1 MITPIPNQP
10 LVFNQV
16 ADECNDSLEK
26 QYCAKFTT
34 TDEIYV
40 QFKNEP
46 CEENEFCKFNPEW
59 GDDLI
64 TNGTFMTDP
73 SPEWTMSLATWDNV
87 NNRVVLA
94 ASDSFY
100 QDISTMVTAQKWRV
114 TFTISQYS
122 AGTLNVALTGQLS
135 SIQGDDVTADGTYV
149 QEITLAGDDSNTP
162 ITRISFVTGVG
173 WVGNLDSVRL
183 EHIVDSCYDIL
194 NDWTLNADGTL
205 QHDTGADSSL
215 FKGAGDLVV
224 GNYYRVTIVTQNSTA
239 GSLYLRSS
247 AGGNIYS
254 EIIEGQYKYYFTALT
269 TDLYVNAT
277 SNWDGQ
283 IVSIEIDTMNKLG
296 VGDIYLHLNDDNDD
310 ADLSNYLHY
319 EGDCITLKFTWEDA
333 VEVLARTP
341 EPQCCTLNYIDACN
355 YDEVMESNCMEFR
368 TEHDCTKLIVA
379 NNSCS
384 AFGFDFSIF
393 RLSQR
398 IPFIKFNPL
407 YPFRNEYITGS
418 DGVLKRYYA
427 EREKKYTAKV
437 DYVDEPVHDCLSIQL
452 LSDELMIDGTEY
464 FCISKD
470 YSPDWAT
477 DGKMN
482 VAQSKFEIEKVDNVV
497 FNNSCCNDS
506 NCVMAKAGGAW
517 GYESWTE
524 VERWNYF
531 REYLAFNGNG
541 FDEEWRFVLKSVKVN
556 GIEYINGYYP
566 TLTITWDVAGVFS
579 PALIIEKR
587 HDNRNIPY
595 HVMNNLNDYTT
606 FIQNVNQF
614 VNRYTVP
621 HGIEFF
627 DNMTIAQWC
636 GNPTFE
642 IIMDKYYDTFSTV
655 DPSNEWHWRNDGI
668 SIYNGLNQVEHEE
681 TWLIENI

>member
-10 LVFNQV
+10 LVFDQQT
-16 ADECNDSLEK
+16 DECNDSIQKE
-26 QYCAKFTT
+26 YCAKFTT
-34 TDEIYV
+34 TDTIYV

-46 CEENEFCKFNPEW
+46 CEENEFCTFNPEW
-59 GDDLI
+59 GNDLI
-64 TNGTFMTDP
+64 DNGTFATDP
-73 SPEWTMSLATWDNV
+73 APEWTMSLATWDNV

-100 QDISTMVTAQKWRV
+100 QSITTIVTVQKFRV
-114 TFTISQYS
+114 TFTITGYT
-122 AGTLNVALTGQLS
+122 AGTLNVALTGQLT
-135 SIQGDDVTADGTYV
+135 SIQGDDVTANGTYT
-149 QEITLAGDDSNTP
+149 QEITLTGTSTNTP
-162 ITRISFVTGVG
+162 ITRISFVTDSD
-173 WVGNLDSVRL
+173 WVGDLDMVRL
-183 EHIVDSCYDIL
+183 EYISDGCYNIP
-194 NDWTLNADGTL
+194 NDWTLNSDGTL
-205 QHDTGADSSL
+205 QHDTGYDSSIE
-215 FKGAGDLVV
+215 KATGDLVI
-224 GNYYRVTIVTQNSTA
+224 GAYYRVTIVTQNSTA
-239 GSLYLRSS
+239 GSLYLRD
-247 AGGNIYS
+247 AVGGNIYAEVTES
-254 EIIEGQYKYYFTALT
+254 QDKYYFTAT
-269 TDLYVNAT
+269 TVDLIINAT

-283 IVSIEIDTMNKLG
+283 IVSIVIDTMNKFG
-296 VGDIYLHLNDDNDD
+296 FEDIFLHLNDDNDN
-310 ADLSNYLHY
+310 ADLSNYVHY
-319 EGDCITLKFTWEDA
+319 EGDYITLKFTWEDA
-333 VEVLARTP
+333 VEVLARAP
-341 EPQCCTLNYIDACN
+341 EPQCCYIGYIDACN
-355 YDEVMESNCMEFR
+355 YDAIVESNCMEFR
-368 TEHDCTKLIVA
+368 VEHDCTKLIVA
-379 NNSCS
+379 NNSCA
-384 AFGFDFSIF
+384 AFGFDFSTF

-398 IPFIKFNPL
+398 IPFIKFNPV

-418 DGVLKRYYA
+418 DGVFKRYYA

-437 DYVDEPVHDCLSIQL
+437 DYVDEPVHDCLSVQL
-452 LSDELMIDGTEY
+452 LSDELLIDSVKY

-477 DGKMN
+477 DGKIN
-482 VAQSKFEIEKVDNVV
+482 VAQSKFEIEKANNVV
-497 FNNSCCNDS
+497 FNNSCCNDT

-531 REYLAFNGNG
+531 REYLAFHGFG
-541 FDEEWRFVLKSVKVN
+541 FDQHWRFVLKSVKVN
-556 GIEYINGYYP
+556 GIEYINGYFP
-566 TLTITWDVAGVFS
+566 TLELSWDVAGVFT
-579 PALIIEKR
+579 PELIIEKR

-655 DPSNEWHWRNDGI
+655 DPENEWHWRNDGI
-668 SIYNGLNQVEHEE
+668 SIYTGLNLVEIEE
-681 TWLIENI
+681 TWLIENT